1 MDLSDTLSSSNINS
15 YMKIVELT
23 NKVLLPITNEEH
35 EVLEQFVDD
44 ISIAKNQFNER
55 EQLLAN
61 SLTNKD
67 VLLRTNQDGKIHY
80 KKRIN

>member
-1 MDLSDTLSSSNINS
+1 
-15 YMKIVELT
+15 MKIVELT
-23 NKVLLPITNEEH
+23 NKVLLPITNEEQ
-35 EVLEQFVDD
+35 ELLEQFVDD
-44 ISIAKNQFNER
+44 ISIAKSQFNER

-67 VLLRTNQDGKIHY
+67 VLFRTNQDGKIHY

>member
-1 MDLSDTLSSSNINS
+1 
-15 YMKIVELT
+15 MKIVELT
-23 NKVLLPITNEEH
+23 TKVLLPITNEEQ
-35 EVLEQFVDD
+35 EVLAQFVDD

-61 SLTNKD
+61 NLTNKD

>member
-1 MDLSDTLSSSNINS
+1 
-15 YMKIVELT
+15 MKIVELT
-23 NKVLLPITNEEH
+23 NKILLPITNEEQ

-44 ISIAKNQFNER
+44 IAIAKSQFNER

-80 KKRIN
+80 KKQIN

>member
-1 MDLSDTLSSSNINS
+1 
-15 YMKIVELT
+15 MKIVELT

-61 SLTNKD
+61 NLTNKD

>member
-1 MDLSDTLSSSNINS
+1 
-15 YMKIVELT
+15 MKIVELT
-23 NKVLLPITNEEH
+23 NKILLPITNEEQ

-80 KKRIN
+80 KKQIN